1 MKTTLEEFLKGR
13 RWAVT
18 REGVESREN
27 ILSDRALRC
36 LSYLINSFL
45 TDIKQLANTSKVG
58 GGYSPPPSDVYVRSF
73 VCPFSL

>member
-27 ILSDRALRC
+27 ILSDR
-36 LSYLINSFL
+36 NNMF
-45 TDIKQLANTSKVG
+45 ANGKNQIEKEN
-58 GGYSPPPSDVYVRSF
+58 
-73 VCPFSL
+73 